1 MKLVVKLA
9 FEKET
14 TGAVRY
20 KEVVK
25 LGQQPVVVTQY
36 VRKTAFAGGDVPEE
50 ITMTIE
56 WNAEGEQHGV

>member
-14 TGAVRY
+14 TGAIRY
-20 KEVVK
+20 KEVVR
-25 LGQQPVVVTQY
+25 LGQPPVVVTQY
-36 VRKTAFAGGDVPEE
+36 VRKTAFAGGDIPEN

-56 WNAEGEQHGV
+56 WDTEGEQA